1 MVGNGQYRDVDQFVN
16 PENDARLIATTLQ
29 AAGFT
34 LIGGGPQLNVQKSL
48 FDGLIQQFGNA
59 LPGADTALFYYS
71 GHGCRYKERIG
82 LCQLMLIRLMP
93 ETSIFRW
100 WMPV

>member
-1 MVGNGQYRDVDQFVN
+1 MGNGQYRNVDRLTN

-34 LIGGGPQLNVQKSL
+34 LIGGGPQLNVEKSL

-71 GHGCRYKERIG
+71 GHGMQVQGKNWLVPINAESDQCSG
-82 LCQLMLIRLMP
+82 
-93 ETSIFRW
+93 S
-100 WMPV
+100 